1 MIVEKFF
8 ARYGFD
14 DLVAYTGNDITDEM
28 IDQSIELEANF
39 YEKRFVWGPAT
50 KDMVKKLN
58 QFCFVFKN
66 RQTGEMI
73 GNSFWF
79 PIKTSVFNE
88 FIKNKQMLLDIK
100 EEYFQSYENS
110 SKTINL
116 FQAAEAYV
124 AGYDLATMH
133 RAVEDHFQSK
143 VLALAKKGIKI
154 KYIALESCCAF
165 DDYLVSRL
173 GLTQKHK
180 KPTTVFYYD
189 EYSPKKIYKDS
200 PESKELEQ
208 YYK

>member
-14 DLVAYTGNDITDEM
+14 DLVAYTGKDITDEM
-28 IDQSIELEANF
+28 IDKCIELAANF
-39 YEKRFVWGPAT
+39 YEQKYIWGQAT
-50 KDMVKKLN
+50 KNIVKNFN

-66 RQTGEMI
+66 RQTGEII

-79 PIKTSVFNE
+79 PVKTSVFNE

-100 EEYFQSYENS
+100 EEYFLDYTNE
-110 SKTINL
+110 KGTINL
-116 FQAAEAYV
+116 FQGAETYV
-124 AGYDLATMH
+124 IGYDLATMH

-143 VLALAKKGIKI
+143 VLTLAKKGIKV
-154 KYIALESCCAF
+154 KYLALESCCKF

-173 GLTQKHK
+173 GLTQKHQ

-189 EYSPKKIYKDS
+189 EYSPKKVYKDS
-200 PESKELEQ
+200 PEAKELEQ